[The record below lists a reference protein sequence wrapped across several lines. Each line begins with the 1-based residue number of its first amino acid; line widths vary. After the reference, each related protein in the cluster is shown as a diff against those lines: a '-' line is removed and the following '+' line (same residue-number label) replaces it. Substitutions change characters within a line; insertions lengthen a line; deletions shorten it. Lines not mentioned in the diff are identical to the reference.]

1 MQQNVKYIENRFSN
15 ELKLL
20 ISLSQ
25 HEIDVNS
32 ITGILSEINWDL
44 FIQLVLK
51 HRLVSHILKHI
62 NKIKNQ
68 IPDEIINSLK
78 EIKLN
83 QSKTSLEYTS
93 ILIKIND
100 LFQRKNIKYIS
111 FKGPLLSLELYDDIG
126 FRNFRD
132 LDILVEKENIEEAKK
147 IIKDLNFKNI
157 YPRIPLSNQQRKVN
171 YSISHHYHF
180 THNEKPIE
188 IELHWNIT
196 NPQSF
201 FGITTKDIISHSQL
215 INISNH
221 DVPYI
226 STIENLVYQAAHGSI
241 HQWYRLFWLK
251 DFSELL
257 LKYPNDEIKNAR
269 ELSKKLKL
277 EKCFWQACIL
287 SHLIYKNTMP
297 NFINLSINKDLITIP
312 LNSIHVNDLSQQG
325 LKGKIKFVFYRLQ
338 MKPDFKYYFELIY
351 RLRTHLSD
359 WEFLKL
365 PKYLFFLYYLLR
377 PFLLVFKFLFR
388 K

>member
-1 MQQNVKYIENRFSN
+1 MKQYIKYVEDRFSN

-25 HEIDVNS
+25 YEIDVDS
-32 ITGILSEINWDL
+32 IIGILPEINWDL
-44 FIQLVLK
+44 FVQLVLK

-62 NKIKNQ
+62 HKIENQ
-68 IPDEIINSLK
+68 IPDEITGRLK

-93 ILIKIND
+93 ILIKLND
-100 LFQRKNIKYIS
+100 LFQKKNIKYIS

-132 LDILVEKENIEEAKK
+132 LDILVEKENVEETKK
-147 IIKDLNFKNI
+147 IIEDLNFKNI
-157 YPRIPLSNQQRKVN
+157 YPRIPLSNQQIKVN

-201 FGITTKDIISHSQL
+201 FGVITRDILSHSKS
-215 INISNH
+215 INISNR
-221 DVPYI
+221 DVSYI
-226 STIENLVYQAAHGSI
+226 STTENLVYQAAHGSI

-257 LKYPNDEIKNAR
+257 LKYSNDEIKNAW

-277 EKCFWQACIL
+277 EKCFLQACIL
-287 SHLIYKNTMP
+287 SHLIYKIDLPDFLNS
-297 NFINLSINKDLITIP
+297 NINKNLIIIP
-312 LNSIHVNDLSQQG
+312 LNSIHINDLSQQG

-359 WEFLKL
+359 WELLKL
-365 PKYLFFLYYLLR
+365 PKYLFFLYYPLR
-377 PFLLVFKFLFR
+377 PFLLIFKFLF
-388 K
+388 KK

>member
-1 MQQNVKYIENRFSN
+1 MKQYIEDRFSN

-25 HEIDVNS
+25 NEIDVDF

-62 NKIKNQ
+62 NKIENQ
-68 IPDEIINSLK
+68 ISDEIISSLK

-100 LFQRKNIKYIS
+100 LFQKKNIKYIS

-132 LDILVEKENIEEAKK
+132 IDILVEKENIEEAKN
-147 IIKDLNFKNI
+147 IIENLNFKNI

-201 FGITTKDIISHSQL
+201 FGVATKDIISNSKS
-215 INISNH
+215 IDISNY
-221 DVPYI
+221 DVSYI
-226 STIENLVYQAAHGSI
+226 STTENLVYQAAHGSI

-251 DFSELL
+251 DFSALL
-257 LKYPNDEIKNAR
+257 LKYSNDEIKNAWK
-269 ELSKKLKL
+269 LSEELKL
-277 EKCFWQACIL
+277 QNCFIQACLL
-287 SHLIYKNTMP
+287 SHLIYKIELP
-297 NFINLSINKDLITIP
+297 DFINFSICKNLIKIP
-312 LNSIHVNDLSQQG
+312 LNSIHINDLSQQG

-359 WEFLKL
+359 WELLKL

>member
-1 MQQNVKYIENRFSN
+1 MKQYIKYIEDWFSS

-25 HEIDVNS
+25 KEINIDSVS
-32 ITGILSEINWDL
+32 GKLSKINWDL

-62 NKIKNQ
+62 NKIENQ
-68 IPDEIINSLK
+68 IPNEIIDSLK

-83 QSKTSLEYTS
+83 QSKTSLEYTG

-100 LFQRKNIKYIS
+100 LFQKKNIKYIS

-147 IIKDLNFKNI
+147 IIENLNFKCI
-157 YPRIPLSNQQRKVN
+157 YPRIPLSDQQRKVN

-180 THNEKPIE
+180 THNEKLIE
-188 IELHWNIT
+188 IELHWNMT
-196 NPQSF
+196 NPKSF
-201 FGITTKDIISHSQL
+201 FCITTKDIISNSKS
-215 INISNH
+215 IDISNQ

-226 STIENLVYQAAHGSI
+226 STTENLVYQAAHGSI

-257 LKYPNDEIKNAR
+257 LKYSKDEIKNAWK
-269 ELSKKLKL
+269 LSKELKL
-277 EKCFWQACIL
+277 EKCFCQACIL
-287 SHLIYKNTMP
+287 SHLIYNIEIP
-297 NFINLSINKDLITIP
+297 DFINFNINKNLITIP
-312 LNSIHVNDLSQQG
+312 LNSIRINDLSQQG

-359 WEFLKL
+359 WELLKI